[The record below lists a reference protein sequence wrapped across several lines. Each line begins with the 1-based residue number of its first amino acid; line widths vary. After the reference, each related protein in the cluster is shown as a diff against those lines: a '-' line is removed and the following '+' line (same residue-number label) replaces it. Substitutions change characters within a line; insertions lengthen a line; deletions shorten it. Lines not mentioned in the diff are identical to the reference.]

1 MQQLFEKKLDLFD
14 FFEGSDSHLLLLLDG
29 EDRII
34 NANAYALKFFGVS
47 EEDLPVSLRRFSISS
62 PEDRLFNEE
71 TAGEYGIYVNDHNGR
86 TVYLKGLIKAKDKF
100 KVAILRDGSLS
111 KMRNDIFEGISR
123 AIRSSALGK
132 SFFETF
138 SRAVADSFGVDVVL
152 IGKYNEPKK
161 SIKCPVLWN
170 RSNYRNDVEYPIE
183 HTPCENVISSGT
195 EYFLDHE
202 LQETYPK
209 DKDLQDL
216 KVNTYFGMPL
226 NDLNGEIIGHV
237 AVMSEKNIP
246 DKQLLSSVLSQ
257 FKDRLSFELDRIGY
271 QARLEEVYD
280 RFNFIAE
287 KSSDIISLVEPQGS
301 FIYVSPSSR
310 EIAGYEAD
318 KLIGKNAID
327 FIYPED
333 LKRFELSGGLRY
345 FRKISQSH
353 DLIQYRLLNEDGSY
367 SWVESAISFSK
378 GLYLVVTRDITE
390 RKEMEDAIRNQ
401 REFLRKIID
410 QAPNL
415 ISIKN
420 KKGEYSLVNESM
432 AKLIGLRPD
441 EMIGR
446 TDAQLPFDENKRQ
459 SFFNEDKKVFETGE
473 AETTR
478 MDEFKSD
485 DGSVRYFQYI
495 KQPLFD
501 QNGKVDQIL
510 MVATDISHR
519 VEAEAELQIAKDR
532 AEELSKIK
540 TNFLAN
546 MSHEIR
552 TPINGILGLSELI
565 EAEFDSVEG
574 LKQYTGLLKESG
586 QRLLNTIVSI
596 LDFSKLGSEKIE
608 PELSNFDLVEFL
620 KQYLPSMRVL
630 ADKKQLYLH
639 SEYQQDQIE
648 MRFDKRVLT
657 LILNNL
663 IGNAVKFTKKGGVT
677 VTCSR
682 LKVKQRNFVQIDI
695 TDTGIGISDDFMP
708 KIFSPFIQE
717 SAGFNREYGGTGLG
731 LSIVKRYIELFGGFI
746 KVSSKKEQGST
757 FSIFLPLKPA
767 L

>member
-14 FFEGSDSHLLLLLDG
+14 FFEGSDSHLLLLLDD
-29 EDRII
+29 EFNII
-34 NANAYALKFFGVS
+34 NANAYAESFFGIAA
-47 EEDLPVSLRRFSISS
+47 EDLPLPLCRFALATQ
-62 PEDRLFNEE
+62 EDKLFDEE
-71 TAGEYGIYVNDHNGR
+71 AAGVYGIYVRENSGR
-86 TVYLKGLIKAKDKF
+86 AVYLKGLLKAKNGF

-123 AIRSSALGK
+123 AIRSSAVGK
-132 SFFETF
+132 TFFEIF
-138 SRAVADSFGVDVVL
+138 SEAVARSFGVDVVL
-152 IGKYNEPKK
+152 IGSYNESKK
-161 SIKCPVLWN
+161 SISCPVLWN
-170 RSNYRNDVEYPIE
+170 RRDFRTDVEYSIE
-183 HTPCENVISSGT
+183 HTPCENVVHTGA
-195 EYFLDHE
+195 EYFLDHK
-202 LQETYPK
+202 LQESYPK

-216 KVNTYFGMPL
+216 SVNTYFGMPL
-226 NDLNGEIIGHV
+226 TDLDGGIIGHI

-246 DKQLLSSVLSQ
+246 DKELLSSVLSQ

-271 QARLEEVYD
+271 QNRLEEVYD

-287 KSSDIISLVEPQGS
+287 KSSDIISLVEPHGS
-301 FIYVSPSSR
+301 FIYVSPSSLD
-310 EIAGYEAD
+310 ISGYED
-318 KLIGKNAID
+318 EKLIGKNAID
-327 FIYPED
+327 FIHPKD

-345 FRKISQSH
+345 FRKLSQSH
-353 DLIQYRLLNEDGSY
+353 DLIQYRLLNQDGSY

-390 RKEMEDAIRNQ
+390 RKEMEDALRDQ
-401 REFLRKIID
+401 REFLRNIID
-410 QAPNL
+410 KAPNL
-415 ISIKN
+415 IFIKN
-420 KKGEYSLVNESM
+420 RNGEYSLVNESM
-432 AKLIGLRPD
+432 AQLIGLRP
-441 EMIGR
+441 EEIIGL
-446 TDAQLPFDENKRQ
+446 TDDQLPFEETKRQ
-459 SFFNEDKKVFETGE
+459 SFLNEDKRIFETGK
-473 AETTR
+473 AEVIEMDQFTT
-478 MDEFKSD
+478 DEGKLK
-485 DGSVRYFQYI
+485 YFQYI
-495 KQPLFD
+495 KQPLFN
-501 QNGKVDQIL
+501 QNGKVEQIL

-565 EAEFDSVEG
+565 EAEFESVEG

-620 KQYLPSMRVL
+620 KNYLPSMRVL
-630 ADKKQLYLH
+630 ADKKKLYLH
-639 SEYQQDQIE
+639 SEYNLEHIE

-657 LILNNL
+657 LVLNNL

-677 VTCSR
+677 ITSSLV
-682 LKVKQRNFVQIDI
+682 KVKGRAFVQIDI
-695 TDTGIGISDDFMP
+695 SDTGIGISNDFMP

-717 SAGFNREYGGTGLG
+717 SEGFNREYGGTGLG

-746 KVSSKKEQGST
+746 KVTSKKDEGSK
-757 FSIFLPLKPA
+757 FSIFLPLKPMV
-767 L
+767 